1 MFKIQKSLP
10 SLSLLLFVECW
21 ERFSYYGMRALLVLY
36 LTSSLG
42 FADPK
47 AYAIYALFAAI
58 GYGIPPLAGI
68 LADKLVGFQK
78 MIIIGAVIMCLGH
91 LFMSLTFMED
101 VSVYIGLGL
110 IAVGTGFFKGN
121 VTNLLGT
128 IYDNNSSSSLAKDQ
142 GFTLFYIAINVGMGL
157 SSLACGYFASIMGW
171 HYGFGLAGIGML
183 LGLLVFLKYRYIL
196 GQHGLRPNIPAKE
209 VSDFPNL
216 KTWMSA
222 AGLVVFSVFAI
233 YFWDFSS
240 SYFSYIGIIIL
251 LILAKVIY
259 ACNSLERSRILLLMT
274 LVVFLVCFYA
284 LEMQLGSL
292 INLFTERN
300 VDRVVFGYE
309 IPASVLQ
316 GINPFTIIIVGP
328 LILNILSSSSKRSPL
343 PRFAIGLFLNVL
355 CFISI
360 YIGCITAKDGKASIM
375 YLFMGIFFM
384 SVVELFI
391 APLLQNLFVTLS
403 PLRFRGFM
411 MGIYMFGW
419 SCSNM
424 AAVIVSK
431 FMSIPEDKITNS
443 IASMEIYR
451 EGFFTILLFNVGLFL
466 GFILCYPLL
475 NKLVRKYYSSAPNL

>member
-42 FADPK
+42 FSDPK

-101 VSVYIGLGL
+101 ISVYIGLGL

-183 LGLLVFLKYRYIL
+183 LGLLVFLRYRYIL
-196 GQHGLRPNIPAKE
+196 GEHGLRPNISNKE
-209 VSDFPNL
+209 VSNFPNL

-251 LILAKVIY
+251 LILIKVIY
-259 ACNSLERSRILLLMT
+259 ECNSLERSRILLLMT

-316 GINPFTIIIVGP
+316 GINPFTIILVGP

-360 YIGCITAKDGKASIM
+360 YIGCITAKDGKAEIM
-375 YLFMGIFFM
+375 YLFIGIFFM

-451 EGFFTILLFNVGLFL
+451 EGFFTILLFNVGLFV

-475 NKLVRKYYSSAPNL
+475 NKLVKKYYVKAKI